1 MSPNEFSSKM
11 DSFKNKL
18 NYNKLGNLVADESVD
33 ITVSRNVELLH
44 DHVMQNKGIEIR
56 TGTAKTGT
64 KITDYTLTKNSSKDW
79 RTVVN
84 FGPSVPSGR
93 YYITYYSL
101 GDEIETEDFDM
112 FSEEL
117 KERGLNV
124 KWFGAKGDGIQ
135 DDIDYIEHALNK
147 AANSTIK
154 KVILPDGIWKISRTI
169 VVPRRVSFE
178 LSSGAFIKPTTGD
191 FNVIQLRPES
201 HYKGGFVDLQS
212 IVFNKA
218 VFYLD
223 AADVFQFYGQ
233 SHAIENVNILGKV
246 PTIAGN
252 FTGTGILLEAKS
264 PDGFIDNVKFNNV
277 TMINLDKCIHL
288 RVDPSV
294 RTAFNADSTKM
305 SWINAN
311 YFHQITAQNFKYGIY
326 LEGESAIPRD
336 VSGNFFAQCQFQAEE
351 TTENIIYCE
360 TANNIFDIFTWDV
373 HKMDVSKPA
382 IHFTKNSKF
391 NVIYSQVPFETTE
404 SYFNEGYMNN
414 MESGL
419 NYVSGKPSLASRIS
433 TPYVPQFNGN
443 QDDILIFGH
452 HRGYTITQTSGPVVT
467 GALNNMLMP
476 NTEEGCTWVMTGTDY
491 NNPVVIE
498 VNMTSEP
505 VQYLQFT
512 GALTPYDKAPQ
523 GMLIEGWDGT
533 KWIWLHEFKGN
544 RSNRFHIAPPY
555 SGVDNCTKLRYSF
568 YGSTAA
574 DNKVV
579 ISRLFAIS
587 ALKGGNFY
595 QEQYSDK
602 LRMVDANGTPRVL
615 TVGTDGNWVTGAVG
629 GNTLSGS
636 IVPPASGDARMVGN
650 QDDVLANLPKWA
662 SYTTSLAKVAGEHAN
677 MWDILG
683 EKFSSYTAPTIA
695 APLIIEMD
703 FGTSPISFIETL
715 GIQFLGTESAKNIKF
730 EVVRTSG
737 GTYTLVKDITGNTG
751 SVVQVTYRN
760 ATIYKIRLTISEVN
774 NTGTNRVKIGRIF
787 ATAGQS
793 EQQAFV
799 QKTGGL
805 LHGGLA
811 MAKVTTLP
819 TASATNRGQMFRIEG
834 ATGVADKLYVCM
846 KSATDTY
853 SWVQII
859 TG

>member
-1 MSPNEFSSKM
+1 MSNYPYHQVGTSLGSDFR
-11 DSFKNKL
+11 NKL
-18 NYNKLGNLVADESVD
+18 NENFVDIEADIIELAGRINEGGGGSESVSNP
-33 ITVSRNVELLH
+33 VSVEIAGAEGNGVKDDTSAIVSTLNAASMRKNKRVYIPDGTYLL
-44 DHVMQNKGIEIR
+44 
-56 TGTAKTGT
+56 TS
-64 KITDYTLTKNSSKDW
+64 TLTIPRK
-79 RTVVN
+79 V
-84 FGPSVPSGR
+84 
-93 YYITYYSL
+93 
-101 GDEIETEDFDM
+101 E
-112 FSEEL
+112 
-117 KERGLNV
+117 
-124 KWFGAKGDGIQ
+124 
-135 DDIDYIEHALNK
+135 
-147 AANSTIK
+147 
-154 KVILPDGIWKISRTI
+154 VIL
-169 VVPRRVSFE
+169 
-178 LSSGAFIKPTTGD
+178 GANAVLKPTGD
-191 FNVIQLRPES
+191 FNIVQLKPES
-201 HYKGGFVDLQS
+201 SFKGGVIDLQS
-212 IVFNKA
+212 ITFTKA
-218 VFYLD
+218 AFYLN

-233 SHAIENVNILGKV
+233 THIVSDVNILGKV
-246 PTIAGN
+246 PATQGA

-264 PDGFIDNVKFNNV
+264 TDGFIDNVKFNNV

-305 SWINAN
+305 AWINAN

-336 VSGNFFAQCQFQAEE
+336 VSGNFFQCQFQAEA

-382 IHFTKNSKF
+382 IRFTKNSKF

-505 VQYLQFT
+505 VQYLQFS

-595 QEQYSDK
+595 QEQYSDR

-662 SYTTSLAKVAGEHAN
+662 SYTINLAKVAGEHVN

-683 EKFSSYTAPTIA
+683 EKFSSYTAPTVA

-703 FGTSPISFIETL
+703 FSTSPISYLETI
-715 GIQFLGTESAKNIKF
+715 GIQFLGTESASNVKF

-751 SVVQVTYRN
+751 NVVQVAYRH

-799 QKTGGL
+799 QKTGGV

-811 MAKVTTLP
+811 MAKVTALP
-819 TASATNRGQMFRIEG
+819 IASSTNRGQMLRIEG